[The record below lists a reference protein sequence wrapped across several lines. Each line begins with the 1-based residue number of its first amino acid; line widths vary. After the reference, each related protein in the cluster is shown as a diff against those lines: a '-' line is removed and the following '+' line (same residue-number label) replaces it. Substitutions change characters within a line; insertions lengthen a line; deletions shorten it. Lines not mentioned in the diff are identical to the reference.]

1 MLEAVLRHH
10 SLGSYPSNVG
20 LAMFLC
26 VNAVSILMLHPL
38 FFFAKCVMYTHMPL
52 FYNLC
57 SINSELGRMFMFRVI
72 CESLE
77 QWYVQYIHIYDFFI
91 DSIAPA
97 R

>member
-1 MLEAVLRHH
+1 
-10 SLGSYPSNVG
+10 
-20 LAMFLC
+20 
-26 VNAVSILMLHPL
+26 
-38 FFFAKCVMYTHMPL
+38 MYTHMPL